1 MWCADCVLCSVE
13 KVEPKV
19 EVKPEP
25 APVMVRIAKPKVK
38 EYDEQVS
45 ATRICVLIVLF
56 TYICVCDGVNPI
68 QHSLITIDS
77 TLDMLIASLY
87 LCLFPGANLT
97 DVP

>member
-56 TYICVCDGVNPI
+56 TYICVCDGVNPTVRCI
-68 QHSLITIDS
+68 ENMTS
-77 TLDMLIASLY
+77 TE
-87 LCLFPGANLT
+87 NW
-97 DVP
+97 